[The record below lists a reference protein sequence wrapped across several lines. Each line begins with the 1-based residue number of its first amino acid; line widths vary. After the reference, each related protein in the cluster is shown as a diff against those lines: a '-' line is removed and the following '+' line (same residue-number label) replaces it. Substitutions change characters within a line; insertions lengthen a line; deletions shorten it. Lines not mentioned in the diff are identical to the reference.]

1 MARLLEAS
9 AEQTPSTVDVAL
21 AREAGVLL
29 KRVVG
34 KRPGVRLRIELEG
47 SEPDGE
53 AVTLPGAATRLL
65 LHILDEMANG
75 NAVALMPLHAELT
88 TQQAADMLNVSRP
101 FLVQLIEEG
110 KLPFRKVGTHRR
122 VRVDDLLAYRRLAEV
137 DREKALQR
145 LADETRALGLDA
157 E

>member
-9 AEQTPSTVDVAL
+9 AAQTPSTVDVAL

-145 LADETRALGLDA
+145 LADETHALGLDA